1 MNNKITIITYPSTIT
16 LNVNVLSAPMKRHAV
31 AKWMRKQTYVVYKRL
46 TLDQKT
52 DTYTESKGIEKGISQ
67 KWKHTNKK
75 SWSSNTYTRQ
85 NRL

>member
-46 TLDQKT
+46 TLDQKIHI
-52 DTYTESKGIEKGISQ
+52 D
-67 KWKHTNKK
+67 
-75 SWSSNTYTRQ
+75 
-85 NRL
+85 